1 MERPKILIVDDEDQM
16 RSTLN
21 SFLSERIDCDIYEAA
36 DGYKAIEYL
45 KANNIDLMILDI
57 RMPGISGIDVIKE
70 AKKLTPEVKI
80 IVITKW
86 DSPEVS
92 QEVAQAGADYMP
104 KPFSLKVLQSKI
116 KEILTQAD
124 KFIPKIH

>member
-1 MERPKILIVDDEDQM
+1 MQKPKILIVDDEEQM

-21 SFLSERIDCDIYEAA
+21 SFLSDRVECEIYEAA
-36 DGYKAIEYL
+36 DGYKAIESF
-45 KANNIDLMILDI
+45 KKNIFDLIILDI

-70 AKKLTPEVKI
+70 AKKISPDVKI

-92 QEVAQAGADYMP
+92 RQVEEQGADYMP
-104 KPFSLKVLQSKI
+104 KPFSLKVLQAKI
-116 KEILTQAD
+116 KEALTKMD
-124 KFIPKIH
+124 KFIPKTY